1 MNPQS
6 YVLTNAYCDILY
18 ESKCEYRNGGLF
30 FYREINNVSSKEI
43 LGLKQLIIRISL
55 LLKYLIEKEYIYPI
69 EDKNPDLTSF
79 GDKFTKD
86 GLYEIKL
93 DIPGDISEMIE
104 KSFCNIVILQ
114 PLFDLVDSD
123 FKSVEEIHL
132 EEAQKQTE
140 AAQAQSE
147 EAKKQTIWSLI
158 AFGLSML
165 SILLSIGVPIYV
177 ARNETVT
184 MDTIQYK
191 RWDSIKVSTDS
202 RIEKI
207 EQSLK
212 ERDSML
218 NDISNTL
225 KTIEKRTIKKAAKK

>member
-1 MNPQS
+1 M
-6 YVLTNAYCDILY
+6 
-18 ESKCEYRNGGLF
+18 
-30 FYREINNVSSKEI
+30 VS
-43 LGLKQLIIRISL
+43 II
-55 LLKYLIEKEYIYPI
+55 
-69 EDKNPDLTSF
+69 
-79 GDKFTKD
+79 
-86 GLYEIKL
+86 
-93 DIPGDISEMIE
+93 
-104 KSFCNIVILQ
+104 CACV
-114 PLFDLVDSD
+114 
-123 FKSVEEIHL
+123 
-132 EEAQKQTE
+132 
-140 AAQAQSE
+140 
-147 EAKKQTIWSLI
+147 
-158 AFGLSML
+158 
-165 SILLSIGVPIYV
+165 VPVYV